1 MSDIYWIFL
10 EAFDTGWLSLE
21 SEKKIQ
27 ERSHVELTW
36 NRLDI
41 KIMDDLRQAV
51 QDGRVKREALENLAS
66 SQVNLTA
73 GNLSEL

>member
-51 QDGRVKREALENLAS
+51 EDGRVKREALENLVS

>member
-51 QDGRVKREALENLAS
+51 EDGRVKREALENLAS